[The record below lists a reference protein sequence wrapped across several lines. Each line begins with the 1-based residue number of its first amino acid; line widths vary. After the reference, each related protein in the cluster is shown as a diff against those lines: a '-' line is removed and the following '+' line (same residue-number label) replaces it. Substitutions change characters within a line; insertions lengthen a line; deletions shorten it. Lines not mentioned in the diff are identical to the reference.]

1 MKNVY
6 DIRFEKNL
14 VYIFPVDSL
23 RTTGITQNMIH
34 EKAAVIL
41 YLFYIDTLPNYYGYI
56 DGIPDS
62 IDVYIISSKAEVLET
77 VQSCMEQLRRGH
89 IRYILK
95 ENTGR
100 DVSALLVAASEIVKK
115 YQYICFVH
123 DKKAHDI
130 KLKDATSLW
139 IENLWENLLGSES
152 YIDNILRR
160 FEENDRL
167 GILAPPDPIGDHFA
181 AWYGFG
187 WYGSFSITKKIAE
200 ELELRADLTE
210 NRPPITLG
218 TALWFRKEALSK
230 LFDRRWTYDDFNDEG
245 LMSEK
250 YLSYGIERI
259 FAYVAQDAGY
269 DTGTVMTSSYAERQT
284 NYLQYSTSKIFS
296 EIRHFFPFY
305 TVDMIEEYRKST
317 RKMIEFARK
326 NPCFYLYGAGTLG
339 RFCHYV
345 LREENLLPAGYLV
358 SEEAKREISEGVPVF
373 SIEKVR
379 VGSDMGVI
387 VTVFE
392 KSAREEIKRILKKKK
407 IVNYIEFWEE

>member
-130 KLKDATSLW
+130 KLKDA
-139 IENLWENLLGSES
+139 
-152 YIDNILRR
+152 
-160 FEENDRL
+160 
-167 GILAPPDPIGDHFA
+167 
-181 AWYGFG
+181 
-187 WYGSFSITKKIAE
+187 
-200 ELELRADLTE
+200 
-210 NRPPITLG
+210 
-218 TALWFRKEALSK
+218 
-230 LFDRRWTYDDFNDEG
+230 
-245 LMSEK
+245 
-250 YLSYGIERI
+250 
-259 FAYVAQDAGY
+259 
-269 DTGTVMTSSYAERQT
+269 
-284 NYLQYSTSKIFS
+284 
-296 EIRHFFPFY
+296 FFPAA
-305 TVDMIEEYRKST
+305 TP
-317 RKMIEFARK
+317 A
-326 NPCFYLYGAGTLG
+326 LYP
-339 RFCHYV
+339 V
-345 LREENLLPAGYLV
+345 L
-358 SEEAKREISEGVPVF
+358 
-373 SIEKVR
+373 
-379 VGSDMGVI
+379 
-387 VTVFE
+387 
-392 KSAREEIKRILKKKK
+392 
-407 IVNYIEFWEE
+407 